1 MPLMIQLN
9 IKTLLIILL
18 LSPLHLAG
26 QIDSLKLELPK
37 ALGEDKVVLLQEIAF
52 QFLFITPDSAFPY
65 AAQSLKLAQESEH
78 DSLLAE
84 AYMIQG
90 FAHFVAGENE
100 KAFVGYQTAA
110 DLHHER
116 GDLQREASALS
127 NLAATYNQVG
137 RLEKALEVTL
147 LALDR
152 LSKGENQERY
162 GLVLGNAGMLFQQ
175 LRQIEEAKAYV
186 KKGKKV
192 LAEVG
197 STRFL
202 GNISN
207 MLGALLADQDS
218 LQLAKKNYFEA
229 LALYQLEDDPLN
241 RSSLYNNLG
250 YLYQAEENLDSAM
263 YFYQQAY
270 DLSVE
275 LNNAAKKL
283 KNAASIAEMHMYSG
297 QLAQAEK
304 WMNIAQP
311 LVDQTTER
319 AALSSY
325 YETLSFFQGMAGE
338 FFESF
343 KSAKLSGRYRDSL
356 MNEERERAVAE
367 LEIKFETEKHERELA
382 EATLQLQLQD
392 QERERLILG
401 GLILFVVIAV
411 GIVLWVYKA
420 RLEKRE
426 AIHQERLRQQE
437 IRLEATIETQEEERS
452 RLARDLHDGI
462 GQLLSATRL
471 NFGAFEGEIKNEN
484 FQKALNMLDEACRE
498 VREVAHV
505 IMPRSLEVEGLP
517 AAIQEM
523 LEKSL
528 GNTPLNF
535 HFETVGQLERL
546 NKKLEVN
553 IYRIVQE
560 LIQNILKHSNATEVM
575 LQLIRRPDKLLL
587 IVEDNGAGLKKTTK
601 SDGIGMV
608 NIQTRTNAIHGHFNI
623 ENGPDSGTIATLRI
637 PLIWS

>member
-1 MPLMIQLN
+1 MIPSN
-9 IKTLLIILL
+9 IRIWLFFLLF
-18 LSPLHLAG
+18 SPLSLSA
-26 QIDSLKLELPK
+26 QIDSLKRELQNS
-37 ALGEDKVVLLQEIAF
+37 LGADKVVLLQEIAF
-52 QFLFITPDSAFPY
+52 QFLFVSPDSAFPY
-65 AAQSLKLAQESEH
+65 AQQSLALAQAGEY

-100 KAFVGYQTAA
+100 EAFVGYQTAA
-110 DLHHER
+110 NLHHDR
-116 GDLQREASALS
+116 GDLQREASALG

-147 LALDR
+147 LSLDR

-192 LAEVG
+192 LAEAG

-207 MLGALLADQDS
+207 MLGALLTDQDS
-218 LQLAKKNYFEA
+218 LHLAKKNYVEA
-229 LALYQLEDDPLN
+229 LALYQVEDDPLN

-250 YLYQAEENLDSAM
+250 YLYQAEENLDSAK

-283 KNAASIAEMHMYSG
+283 KNAASIAEMYMYSG
-297 QLAQAEK
+297 QFSQARK
-304 WMNIAQP
+304 WINIAQE

-319 AALSSY
+319 PALSSF
-325 YETLSFFQGMAGE
+325 YETLSFFQGVTGD
-338 FFESF
+338 FYGSF
-343 KSAKLSGRYRDSL
+343 QSKKRSGRYRDSV
-356 MNEERERAVAE
+356 MNQERERAVAE
-367 LEIKFETEKHERELA
+367 LEIKYETEKNERELA
-382 EATLQLQLQD
+382 EATLQLQLQEQD
-392 QERERLILG
+392 RERLILG
-401 GLILFVVIAV
+401 GLVLLALILV
-411 GIVLWVYKA
+411 GIMLWVYKS
-420 RLEKRE
+420 RLEKKE
-426 AIHQERLRQQE
+426 AIHQEHLRQQE

-505 IMPRSLEVEGLP
+505 IMPRSLEAEGLP

-528 GNTPLNF
+528 SNTPLSF
-535 HFETVGQLERL
+535 HFETVGKLERL

-560 LIQNILKHSNATEVM
+560 LIQNILKHSSATEIQ

-587 IVEDNGAGLKKTTK
+587 IVEDNGAGMQPSST
-601 SDGIGMV
+601 SDGVGMV
-608 NIQTRTNAIHGHFNI
+608 NIQTRTNAINGYFHI
-623 ENGPDSGTIATLRI
+623 ENGPDSGTIATLRM
-637 PLIWS
+637 PLM